1 MTCHGDDGEY
11 FSLLFDIGINFQVN
25 NRRGTHAVFFHEPE
39 PAHSIKEELRLVK
52 GPDDPDR
59 SKKNGEEEDDH
70 SDDESVT
77 EVKKLLNVQG
87 AEKVTRNLQ
96 QSISSS
102 LNVSRG

>member
-1 MTCHGDDGEY
+1 M
-11 FSLLFDIGINFQVN
+11 
-25 NRRGTHAVFFHEPE
+25 
-39 PAHSIKEELRLVK
+39 K

-87 AEKVTRNLQ
+87 AERVTRNSQ
-96 QSISSS
+96 ESISSS
-102 LNVSRG
+102 LNVSWE